1 MRRLALFLVFGV
13 SGFAA
18 LLYQV
23 VWQRSL
29 FAIFGIN
36 TESVTVVVTAFM
48 LGLGLGSLAGGRI
61 SEDPKRSVLL
71 VFSLVELGIGVFG
84 LVSLALF
91 RAAGETLLHASAV
104 VTAGATFLLVLIP
117 TLLMG
122 ATLPLLVAFVVRE
135 SGNVGRSVGLLYLV
149 NTFGSA
155 AASVLGVRAV
165 LPYLGQAGAVRVAVA
180 LNFAAS
186 LAVLGLHVLSR
197 SPDRSSPT
205 DHPAAGAASDEPS

>member
-84 LVSLALF
+84 LVSLSLF
-91 RAAGETLLHASAV
+91 RAAGEALLHASAV

-155 AASVLGVRAV
+155 AAALLGVRAV
-165 LPYLGQAGAVRVAVA
+165 LPYLGQTGAVRVAVA

-197 SPDRSSPT
+197 PPGRTSPA
-205 DHPAAGAASDEPS
+205 DHPAAGAASNEPS